1 MQNIGCEKLSYS
13 NKELINKGPFSD
25 QKVGHW
31 IFFFD
36 NFKKLGLKIGSP
48 KSAITSAIRMQMEL
62 GLKKFNQQ
70 IRKWQ
75 IKHA

>member
-31 IFFFD
+31 IFFFPPI
-36 NFKKLGLKIGSP
+36 KVPTL
-48 KSAITSAIRMQMEL
+48 
-62 GLKKFNQQ
+62 Q
-70 IRKWQ
+70 ILDFFF
-75 IKHA
+75 